1 MSKKPDSDKM
11 ESFKDPFYKKMW
23 FWMLIGSALFI
34 IMAIGSISANNNAI
48 SSAQK
53 SDTSSNSHSPS
64 GDSEKSEIEQRASIA
79 EEKRLKSLERAETE
93 RVAKEAEEKAQAAKA
108 AAEKAAQEAAAK
120 AAAKKAAK
128 DAADRDPNSYQALP
142 YDEMARNGDNHK
154 GEKLQITGKVI
165 QVMDSDKGF
174 ATLRVATRD
183 GYEDVY
189 LVQIPADQWKS
200 HRLLEDDVITFY
212 GEVYG
217 LYSYSSTMGGKITV
231 PAINVNMY

>member
-1 MSKKPDSDKM
+1 MGKRDEKVAKDKKPF
-11 ESFKDPFYKKMW
+11 FKKWW
-23 FWMLIGSALFI
+23 FWAIIAVVVIIGST
-34 IMAIGSISANNNAI
+34 GNSE
-48 SSAQK
+48 
-53 SDTSSNSHSPS
+53 SNSSTDNKNETKTVAKKES
-64 GDSEKSEIEQRASIA
+64 VADKKE
-79 EEKRLKSLERAETE
+79 RLK
-93 RVAKEAEEKAQAAKA
+93 KEAEEEAEAERSWKEAAIKVDEAIAKQAAEKAQAEKQ
-108 AAEKAAQEAAAK
+108 AAEKAAKE
-120 AAAKKAAK
+120 
-128 DAADRDPNSYQALP
+128 AADRDPNSYQALP
-142 YDEMARNGDNHK
+142 YEEMARNGNNHK

>member
-1 MSKKPDSDKM
+1 MKKGKRDENISEAQKPI
-11 ESFKDPFYKKMW
+11 YKKWW
-23 FWMLIGSALFI
+23 FWLIV
-34 IMAIGSISANNNAI
+34 AIVVFAGIGGN
-48 SSAQK
+48 
-53 SDTSSNSHSPS
+53 SNSKTETKKETKTEAKKESVA
-64 GDSEKSEIEQRASIA
+64 DKKERLKKEA
-79 EEKRLKSLERAETE
+79 EEKAETE
-93 RVAKEAEEKAQAAKA
+93 RVAKEAEEKAQAEKA

-120 AAAKKAAK
+120 AAAEKAAK
-128 DAADRDPNSYQALP
+128 EAADRDPNSYQALP

>member
-1 MSKKPDSDKM
+1 MKKGKRDENISEAQKPI
-11 ESFKDPFYKKMW
+11 YKKWW
-23 FWMLIGSALFI
+23 FWLIV
-34 IMAIGSISANNNAI
+34 AIVVFAGIGGN
-48 SSAQK
+48 
-53 SDTSSNSHSPS
+53 SNSKTETKKETKTEAKKESVA
-64 GDSEKSEIEQRASIA
+64 DKKE
-79 EEKRLKSLERAETE
+79 RLK
-93 RVAKEAEEKAQAAKA
+93 KEAEEKAEAERVWKEAADKAEAEKA

-120 AAAKKAAK
+120 AAAEKAAQ

-154 GEKLQITGKVI
+154 GEKLQINGKVI
-165 QVMDSDKGF
+165 QVMDSDEGF

-189 LVQIPADQWKS
+189 LVQIPDDQWKS

-212 GEVYG
+212 GDVYG

>member
-1 MSKKPDSDKM
+1 MKKGKRDETVSETKKPI
-11 ESFKDPFYKKMW
+11 YKKWW
-23 FWMLIGSALFI
+23 FWLIVAVVLIGAV
-34 IMAIGSISANNNAI
+34 GGN
-48 SSAQK
+48 
-53 SDTSSNSHSPS
+53 SNSKNETKNETKTEAS
-64 GDSEKSEIEQRASIA
+64 SENVKKSSDDKA
-79 EEKRLKSLERAETE
+79 EKE
-93 RVAKEAEEKAQAAKA
+93 AKEKADKQAQEAALKAANEKAAQEAAAKA
-108 AAEKAAQEAAAK
+108 AAEKAAQEAADK
-120 AAAKKAAK
+120 
-128 DAADRDPNSYQALP
+128 DPNTYQALP

-154 GEKLQITGKVI
+154 GEKLQINGKVI
-165 QVMDSDKGF
+165 QVMDSDEGF

-189 LVQIPADQWKS
+189 LVQIPASQWKT